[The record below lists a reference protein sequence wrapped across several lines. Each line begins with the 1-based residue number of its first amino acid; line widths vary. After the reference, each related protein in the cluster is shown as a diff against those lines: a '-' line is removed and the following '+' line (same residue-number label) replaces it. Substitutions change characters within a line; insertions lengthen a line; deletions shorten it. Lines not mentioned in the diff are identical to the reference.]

1 MMPAMSVLCSITV
14 SSVMRSIAV
23 FPAEASGRKF
33 HVDGHVMPPVS
44 VGTNEF
50 SVPHDDDEESWHIK
64 LSSHMGLST

>member
-14 SSVMRSIAV
+14 SLLVRSIAV
-23 FPAEASGRKF
+23 FAAEASGRKF

-50 SVPHDDDEESWHIK
+50 SVPQDDDEQSWRIK
-64 LSSHMGLST
+64 LSSHMGSNT